1 MKKTFLAALLL
12 LSISAFAQDRSLD
25 TDSLGALT
33 NVAGVFF
40 QTRFLKYS
48 NGEAETF
55 TTRIGDTVTV
65 RNFLT
70 NQVIETANPF
80 AAAALIVMNR
90 QKNVNKIRDIAQAA
104 TTAIGADVLRDI
116 RALYY
121 TEFVDSAL
129 TDKAWTWR
137 NGGNTDLQIRLMA
150 NGNLRVSGLPG
161 LAANQTRNV
170 DMFGTGWIRIQ
181 NYPTGSVTYLYRLRR
196 GRWFTIDRAI
206 ELRMTG
212 INLNSQ

>member
-1 MKKTFLAALLL
+1 MKNLILAALMLL
-12 LSISAFAQDRSLD
+12 CISVTAQDRSLD

-55 TTRIGDTVTV
+55 TTRIGDTATV

-70 NQVIETANPF
+70 NQVIETGNTF

-90 QKNVNKIRDIAQAA
+90 SKDVNKIRDIAQAA
-104 TTAIGADVLRDI
+104 TTAIGADILRDI

-137 NGGNTDLQIRLMA
+137 NGGNTNLQIRYMA

-161 LAANQTRNV
+161 ISGATRNI

-181 NYPTGSVTYLYRLRR
+181 NYPTGGVTYLYRLRR
-196 GRWFTIDRAI
+196 GRWFTIDRTI

-212 INLNSQ
+212 INLNSE

>member
-1 MKKTFLAALLL
+1 ML
-12 LSISAFAQDRSLD
+12 LSIFAFAQSKITKDSIVVISDGAGGFRQLQWLEYDNTDKKFND
-25 TDSLGALT
+25 T
-33 NVAGVFF
+33 
-40 QTRFLKYS
+40 Y
-48 NGEAETF
+48 
-55 TTRIGDTVTV
+55 IGDT
-65 RNFLT
+65 
-70 NQVIETANPF
+70 ITAGGYLSRQIGEDGN
-80 AAAALIVMNR
+80 IVAERAKEILNIG
-90 QKNVNKIRDIAQAA
+90 KDIAKIRTISNQAQAVV
-104 TTAIGADVLRDI
+104 GVDVFKML

-137 NGGNTDLQIRLMA
+137 NGGNTGLQIRLLA

-161 LAANQTRNV
+161 ISGATRNI
-170 DMFGTGWIRIQ
+170 DMFGANWIRIQ
-181 NYPTGSVTYLYRLRR
+181 NYPTNGTTYLYRLRR

>member
-1 MKKTFLAALLL
+1 MKNILFLLAFLPAL
-12 LSISAFAQDRSLD
+12 AQAQDRSLD
-25 TDSLGALT
+25 KDSLGALT

-40 QTRFLKYS
+40 QTRFLVYS
-48 NGEAETF
+48 NGEAETY
-55 TTRIGDTVTV
+55 TTRIGDTATV

-70 NQVIETANPF
+70 NQVIETGNTF

-90 QKNVNKIRDIAQAA
+90 SKDVNKIRDIAGAA
-104 TTAIGADVLRDI
+104 TTAIGADILRDI

-129 TDKAWTWR
+129 VDKAWTWR
-137 NGGNTDLQIRLMA
+137 NGGNTNLQIRYLA

-161 LAANQTRNV
+161 ISGATRTL
-170 DMFGTGWIRIQ
+170 DMFGANWIRIQ
-181 NYPTGSVTYLYRLRR
+181 NYPTGQVTYLYRLRR

-212 INLNSQ
+212 INVNSN

>member
-70 NQVIETANPF
+70 NQVIETANHF

-90 QKNVNKIRDIAQAA
+90 QKDVNKIRDIAQAA

-137 NGGNTDLQIRLMA
+137 NGGVTDLQIRLLA

-161 LAANQTRNV
+161 ISGATRNIG
-170 DMFGTGWIRIQ
+170 MFGANWIRIQ
-181 NYPTGSVTYLYRLRR
+181 NYPTNGTTYLYRLRR

>member
-1 MKKTFLAALLL
+1 MKNIILAALML
-12 LSISAFAQDRSLD
+12 LSIFAFAQSKITKDSIVVISDGAGGFRQLQWLEYDNTDKKFND
-25 TDSLGALT
+25 T
-33 NVAGVFF
+33 
-40 QTRFLKYS
+40 Y
-48 NGEAETF
+48 
-55 TTRIGDTVTV
+55 IGDT
-65 RNFLT
+65 
-70 NQVIETANPF
+70 ITAGGYLSRQIGEDGN
-80 AAAALIVMNR
+80 IVAERAKEILNIG
-90 QKNVNKIRDIAQAA
+90 KDIAKIRTISNQAQAVV
-104 TTAIGADVLRDI
+104 GVDVFKML

-137 NGGNTDLQIRLMA
+137 NGGNTGLQIRLLA

-161 LAANQTRNV
+161 ISGATRNI
-170 DMFGTGWIRIQ
+170 DMFGANWIRIQ
-181 NYPTGSVTYLYRLRR
+181 NYPTNGTTYLYRLRR

>member
-1 MKKTFLAALLL
+1 MKNLILAAALLL
-12 LSISAFAQDRSLD
+12 SATAFGQSKITKDSTVVISDGVGGFRQLQWLEYDN
-25 TDSLGALT
+25 TDKSF
-33 NVAGVFF
+33 NDN
-40 QTRFLKYS
+40 Y
-48 NGEAETF
+48 
-55 TTRIGDTVTV
+55 IGDTTTAA
-65 RNFLT
+65 NYLA
-70 NQVIETANPF
+70 NQVI
-80 AAAALIVMNR
+80 
-90 QKNVNKIRDIAQAA
+90 QDGNVVAERAKDILSIGKDVAKIRTVANQAQAVV
-104 TTAIGADVLRDI
+104 GADIFKQI

-129 TDKAWTWR
+129 TDKAWTYR

-161 LAANQTRNV
+161 ISGATRNI

-181 NYPTGSVTYLYRLRR
+181 NYPTGGVTYLYRLRR

>member
-1 MKKTFLAALLL
+1 ML
-12 LSISAFAQDRSLD
+12 LSVSTQAQERSLD

-33 NVAGVFF
+33 NISGVFF
-40 QTRFLKYS
+40 QTRYLKYS
-48 NGEAETF
+48 NGEAETY
-55 TTRIGDTVTV
+55 TTRIGDTATV

-70 NQVIETANPF
+70 NQVIETRNTF

-90 QKNVNKIRDIAQAA
+90 SKDVNKIRDIATAA

-137 NGGNTDLQIRLMA
+137 NGGNTDLQLRLMA
-150 NGNLRVSGLPG
+150 NGNIRVSGLPG
-161 LAANQTRNV
+161 LAANQTRNI
-170 DMFGTGWIRIQ
+170 DMFSSGWIRIQ
-181 NYPTGSVTYLYRLRR
+181 NYPTGSVTYLQKLRR
-196 GRWFTIDRAI
+196 GRWFTIDRSI

>member
-1 MKKTFLAALLL
+1 MKKILFLFLLFQAL
-12 LSISAFAQDRSLD
+12 AQAQERSLD

-40 QTRFLKYS
+40 QTRYLKYS

-55 TTRIGDTVTV
+55 TTRIGDTATV

-70 NQVIETANPF
+70 NQVIETGNTF
-80 AAAALIVMNR
+80 AAAAQIVMNR
-90 QKNVNKIRDIAQAA
+90 SKDVNKIRDIAQAA
-104 TTAIGADVLRDI
+104 TSAIGADILRDI

-137 NGGNTDLQIRLMA
+137 NGGNTALQIRYLA

-161 LAANQTRNV
+161 ISGATRNI

-181 NYPTGSVTYLYRLRR
+181 NYPTNSVTYLYRLRR

-206 ELRMTG
+206 ELR